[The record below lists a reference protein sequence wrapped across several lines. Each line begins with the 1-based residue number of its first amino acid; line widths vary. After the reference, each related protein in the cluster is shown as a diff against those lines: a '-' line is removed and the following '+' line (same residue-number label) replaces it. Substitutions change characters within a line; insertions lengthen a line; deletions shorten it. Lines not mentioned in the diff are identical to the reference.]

1 MTDVALIR
9 TIAAELREMLSS
21 GGLQALYGEKFEDI
35 TVYEHDLPLVQDE
48 DDEDLRNY
56 IVVMCGDEES
66 DDEEWNVEIHFSVNI
81 EDRDRER
88 SGNVNVLNLMNE
100 IYMHFTKKGI
110 IDGYAKMETK
120 AYKFLNME
128 APYPYYEGDLI
139 TNWKLPLPLEEGLE
153 DFI

>member
-1 MTDVALIR
+1 MTDVMLVE
-9 TIAAELREMLSS
+9 TIVAELREMLSS
-21 GGLQALYGEKFEDI
+21 DGLQALYGEKFENI

-66 DDEEWNVEIHFSVNI
+66 DDEEWNVEIHFSINI
-81 EDRDRER
+81 EDRDKVRN
-88 SGNVNVLNLMNE
+88 GNTNVLNLMNE
-100 IYMHFTKKGI
+100 IYMYFTKKGI
-110 IDGYAKMETK
+110 IDGYARMETK
-120 AYKFLNME
+120 AYKALNME